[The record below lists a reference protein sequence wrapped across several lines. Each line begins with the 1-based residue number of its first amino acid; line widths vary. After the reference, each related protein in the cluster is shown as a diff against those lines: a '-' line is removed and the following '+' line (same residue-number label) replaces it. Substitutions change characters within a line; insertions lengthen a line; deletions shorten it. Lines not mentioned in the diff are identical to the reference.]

1 MAKTSRSPQPQLTGG
16 PAGPAS
22 CLALLQTCR
31 QIYLETSLLFYTLN
45 TLHLSNPQEMLSFLR
60 HLGTERCG
68 EIRSLH
74 LRDMLAPQESLDY
87 FRSLPNY
94 TAHDIA
100 RLASERQDQTHPNA
114 EMALQLLNKRGKLQK
129 LYLDMRPSQTLV
141 YIDLCTQIPG
151 FKNREIVFA
160 SPTRWSVMVSSRW
173 ETRSWFSK
181 FLEDTLENSPRNM
194 GYYAYWG
201 GDEKYRVEVDILPV
215 LPEGRTDP
223 SLDDDRTMEG
233 GIGEDS
239 SVDTAMESLN
249 LS

>member
-1 MAKTSRSPQPQLTGG
+1 MAKTSHSLQPQLG

-45 TLHLSNPQEMLSFLR
+45 TLHLSNPQDMLSFLR

-74 LRDMLAPQESLDY
+74 LRDMLTQVPQWSQEGLNY
-87 FRSLPNY
+87 FRSLPGY
-94 TAHDIA
+94 TAHDLA
-100 RLASERQDQTHPNA
+100 RLASERRDQIHPNA
-114 EMALQLLNKRGKLQK
+114 EMALQLLNKRGKLRK

-141 YIDLCTQIPG
+141 YINLCTQIPG
-151 FKNREIVFA
+151 FRDREIVFA
-160 SPTRWSVMVSSRW
+160 SPTRWSVMVPSNW

-181 FLEDTLENSPRNM
+181 FLEDLLKNSTQDM
-194 GYYAYWG
+194 SYYAYWG
-201 GDEKYRVEVDILPV
+201 GDEEYRVEVDILPV

-223 SLDDDRTMEG
+223 SLDG
-233 GIGEDS
+233 GIGEDG